1 MNRPSA
7 SACVV
12 APPAAPVSVTV
23 APGSTPP
30 VVSTTTPATSPVCA
44 AAAVAAPM
52 IETRTT
58 AACAYG
64 SKEDILAFTRFPTEM
79 GCSRA

>member
-12 APPAAPVSVTV
+12 APPAAPVNVTV

-30 VVSTTTPATSPVCA
+30 VVSTTTPAISPVRAVA
-44 AAAVAAPM
+44 AAAVPIM
-52 IETRTT
+52 QTRTT
-58 AACAYG
+58 AARAYR
-64 SKEDILAFTRFPTEM
+64 SNEASF
-79 GCSRA
+79 